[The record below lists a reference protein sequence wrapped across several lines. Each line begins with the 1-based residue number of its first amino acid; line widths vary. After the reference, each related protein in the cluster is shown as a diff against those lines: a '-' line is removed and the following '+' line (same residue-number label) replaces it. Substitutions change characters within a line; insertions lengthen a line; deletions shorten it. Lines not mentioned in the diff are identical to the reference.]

1 MLSHTKDREM
11 VGYSSCK
18 GGPYY
23 RVQWG
28 NQLPT
33 LPAKIMPCLEQSN
46 KSYSLVQNEWKKVL
60 WQTLYKYHSYFHN
73 KSENTSQTYD
83 TL

>member
-46 KSYSLVQNEWKKVL
+46 KSYSLVQNEWKK
-60 WQTLYKYHSYFHN
+60 
-73 KSENTSQTYD
+73 
-83 TL
+83 